1 VTAAGSSVLSPPP
14 SPFAVFKRRDFTLM
28 WLGQLVDTIGSS
40 LTSLAA
46 SILIYRETG
55 SAASVGLMLIA
66 TAAPS
71 LFVGLFAGVIV
82 DRYDR
87 KRIMIAANLIRAVL
101 VFLIP
106 LLVPL
111 NTAWLY
117 ILVALTSTVGQFF
130 DPAHES
136 VLPEVA
142 PDEELA
148 AANSLMAISS
158 FGSTA
163 IGFAASGLLAS
174 LGDLKWAFYI
184 DALTFLLSAVF
195 IVLIDIKPLVVDAK
209 TNAAVVASNLRSGLQ
224 YLFDTPILRSLFLV
238 SIPVLVAVG
247 LINSILLPFATQA
260 LEMNE
265 FQFGIQEGV
274 TSIGFVIGSLA
285 LAVFAGRLYEGQWL
299 TIGYIGLGILGIAYS
314 QAANIPIAITIL
326 FFFGMMNAPSAI
338 ARRLVIQR
346 HSPREMRGRVSSA
359 FFVTRDIF
367 FLIGMGAAALADV
380 IDVRILYLLASIII
394 LFSGFLAQLLPGLRQ
409 GAAQWRKALSM
420 LRAAPSAPGLGA
432 GRILIP
438 ADQDMLAGFM
448 PQLVDLTTKE
458 WDRLLQGAQV
468 VSAEANTA
476 VIRQG
481 ETSEEV
487 YFILS
492 GQAIAG
498 LYDDEGRFTSLNMMG
513 PGDFFGEIAA
523 LTGSRR
529 TADVIM
535 DEESSLIVVTAN
547 SLRGLMDHP
556 AVSQLFLS
564 TMSERLTRVAITDMP
579 RFAGVDQRELQ
590 ELRTV
595 NN

>member
-1 VTAAGSSVLSPPP
+1 
-14 SPFAVFKRRDFTLM
+14 M

-87 KRIMIAANLIRAVL
+87 KRIMLAANLIRAVL

-106 LLVPL
+106 ILVPL

-195 IVLIDIKPLVVDAK
+195 IVLIDIKPLVVEAK
-209 TNAAVVASNLRSGLQ
+209 TNVAVVASNLRNGLK

-380 IDVRILYLLASIII
+380 IDVRILYLLASIVI
-394 LFSGFLAQLLPGLRQ
+394 LLSGFLAQLLPGLRQ

-432 GRILIP
+432 GRILTP
-438 ADQDMLAGFM
+438 ADQDMLAGLM

-498 LYDDEGRFTSLNMMG
+498 LYDDEGRFASLNMMG

-535 DEESSLIVVTAN
+535 DEESSLIVVTAD

>member
-1 VTAAGSSVLSPPP
+1 
-14 SPFAVFKRRDFTLM
+14 M
-28 WLGQLVDTIGSS
+28 WFGQLVDTIGSS

-87 KRIMIAANLIRAVL
+87 KRIMIAVNLIRAVL

-106 LLVPL
+106 FLVPL
-111 NTAWLY
+111 NIAWLY

-158 FGSTA
+158 FGATA

-184 DALTFLLSAVF
+184 DAITFVLAAIF
-195 IVLIDIKPLVVDAK
+195 IALIDIKPLVSDTK
-209 TNAAVVASNLRSGLQ
+209 TNAAVIVSNLKSGLAF
-224 YLFDTPILRSLFLV
+224 LSDTPILKSLFLV
-238 SIPVLVAVG
+238 SIPVLIAVG
-247 LINSILLPFATQA
+247 LINTILLPFATQA
-260 LEMNE
+260 LEMSE

-285 LAVFAGRLYEGQWL
+285 LAVVAGRLYEGQWL

-314 QAANIPIAITIL
+314 QSTNIPMAITIL
-326 FFFGMMNAPSAI
+326 FFFGLMNAPSAI

-346 HSPREMRGRVSSA
+346 HTPREMRGRVSSA
-359 FFVTRDIF
+359 FFVSRDIF
-367 FLIGMGAAALADV
+367 FLIGMGAAALADI
-380 IDVRILYLLASIII
+380 IDVRVMYLLASIVI
-394 LFSGFLAQLLPGLRQ
+394 LLSGFLAQLLPGLRQ
-409 GAAQWRKALSM
+409 GAAQWRKALNM
-420 LRAAPSAPGLGA
+420 LRAAPVAPGLGV
-432 GRILIP
+432 GRIIGP
-438 ADQDMLAGFM
+438 ADLDMLIGLM
-448 PQLVDLTTKE
+448 PQLAGLTNKE
-458 WDRLLQGAQV
+458 WDSLLQGAQV
-468 VSAEANTA
+468 VPAPANTA
-476 VIRQG
+476 IIRRG
-481 ETSEEV
+481 EFGEDV

-498 LYDDEGRFTSLNMMG
+498 LYDEEDRFRSMNIMG

-529 TADVIM
+529 TADVIT
-535 DEESSLIVVTAN
+535 DEESSLIVVTAQ
-547 SLRGLMDHP
+547 SLRGMMDNP
-556 AVSQLFLS
+556 AVSQLFLT
-564 TMSERLTRVAITDMP
+564 TMSERLTRVQISDLP
-579 RFAGVDQRELQ
+579 RFAGYDQKELK
-590 ELRTV
+590 ELRKT

>member
-1 VTAAGSSVLSPPP
+1 
-14 SPFAVFKRRDFTLM
+14 M
-28 WLGQLVDTIGSS
+28 WFGQLVDTIGSS
-40 LTSLAA
+40 LTSLSA

-55 SAASVGLMLIA
+55 SAASVGLMLVA
-66 TAAPS
+66 TAMPS

-87 KRIMIAANLIRAVL
+87 KRIMIAANLIRAFL

-106 LLVPL
+106 FLVPL

-184 DALTFLLSAVF
+184 DAVTFVLSALF
-195 IVLIDIKPLVVDAK
+195 IALIDIKPLVVDTK
-209 TNAAVVASNLRSGLQ
+209 TNAAVVVSNLKSGLRH
-224 YLFDTPILRSLFLV
+224 LIDTPILSSLFLV
-238 SIPVLVAVG
+238 SIPVLIAFG
-247 LINSILLPFATQA
+247 LTNSILLPFATRA
-260 LEMNE
+260 LDMSE
-265 FQFGIQEGV
+265 FQFGIQEGA

-285 LAVFAGRLYEGQWL
+285 MAGFAGRLYEGQWL
-299 TIGYIGLGILGIAYS
+299 TIGFIGMGILGIVYS
-314 QAANIPIAITIL
+314 QATAIPAAITII
-326 FFFGMMNAPSAI
+326 FFSGIMNAPASI

-359 FFVTRDIF
+359 FFVGRDIF
-367 FLIGMGAAALADV
+367 FLIGMGAAALADI
-380 IDVRILYLLASIII
+380 IDVRVMYLLASITV
-394 LFSGFLAQLLPGLRQ
+394 LFSGFLVQLLPGLRQ

-420 LRAAPSAPGLGA
+420 IRAVPIAPGLGA
-432 GRILIP
+432 GRIVSP
-438 ADQDMLAGFM
+438 ADLDMLVGLM
-448 PQLVDLTTKE
+448 PQLSGLSAKE
-458 WDRLLQGAQV
+458 WDDLLQGAQV
-468 VSAEANTA
+468 VSAPANTA
-476 VIRQG
+476 IIRLG
-481 ETSEEV
+481 ESGEDV

-492 GQAIAG
+492 GQAIVG
-498 LYDDEGRFTSLNMMG
+498 FYNEDDRFSSLSVMG

-529 TADVIM
+529 TADVITG
-535 DEESSLIVVTAN
+535 EESSLIVVTAH
-547 SLRGLMDHP
+547 SLRGIMDNP
-556 AVSQLFLS
+556 AVSQLFLT
-564 TMSERLTRVAITDMP
+564 TMSERLTTVQITDMP
-579 RFAGVDQRELQ
+579 RFAGYDQQ
-590 ELRTV
+590 ELRELRKT
-595 NN
+595 NS

>member
-1 VTAAGSSVLSPPP
+1 VTAAGSSVISPPP
-14 SPFAVFKRRDFTLM
+14 SPFAVFRRRDFALM

-40 LTSLAA
+40 LTSLSA

-66 TAAPS
+66 TAAPG
-71 LFVGLFAGVIV
+71 LVFGLFAGVIV

-87 KRIMIAANLIRAVL
+87 KRIMIAANLIRALL

-106 LLVPL
+106 VLVPL
-111 NTAWLY
+111 NIAWLY

-184 DALTFLLSAVF
+184 DAITFLLSAFF
-195 IVLIDIKPLVVDAK
+195 IALIDIKPLIVETK
-209 TNAAVVASNLRSGLQ
+209 TNAAVIVDNLRGGIR

-238 SIPVLVAVG
+238 SIPVLIAVG
-247 LINSILLPFATQA
+247 LINTLLLPFATRA

-285 LAVFAGRLYEGQWL
+285 MAGFAGRLYEGQWL

-314 QAANIPIAITIL
+314 QATNIPIAITIL

-338 ARRLVIQR
+338 AKRLVIQR
-346 HSPREMRGRVSSA
+346 HSPREMRGRVSST

-367 FLIGMGAAALADV
+367 FLVGMGAAALADI
-380 IDVRILYLLASIII
+380 IDVRVMFLLASVMV
-394 LFSGFLAQLLPGLRQ
+394 LLSGFLAQLLPGLRQ
-409 GAAQWRKALSM
+409 GGAQWRKAISM
-420 LRAAPSAPGLGA
+420 LRAAPVAPGLGA
-432 GRILIP
+432 GRIVSP
-438 ADQDMLAGFM
+438 ADLDMLAGLM
-448 PQLVDLTTKE
+448 PQLSGLSAKE
-458 WDRLLQGAQV
+458 WDDLLQGAQV
-468 VSAEANTA
+468 VSAPANTA
-476 VIRQG
+476 IIRLGDSG
-481 ETSEEV
+481 EDV

-492 GQAIAG
+492 GHVIVG
-498 LYDDEGRFTSLNMMG
+498 FYNEDNRFSSLSVMG

-529 TADVIM
+529 TADVITE
-535 DEESSLIVVTAN
+535 DESSLIVVTAG
-547 SLRGLMDHP
+547 SLRGMMDNP
-556 AVSQLFLS
+556 AVSQLFLT
-564 TMSERLTRVAITDMP
+564 TMSERLTTVQITDLP
-579 RFAGVDQRELQ
+579 RFAGYDQQ
-590 ELRTV
+590 ELRELRKT
-595 NN
+595 NS

>member
-1 VTAAGSSVLSPPP
+1 VTAAGSSVISPPP
-14 SPFAVFKRRDFTLM
+14 SPFAVFRRRDFALM

-40 LTSLAA
+40 LTSLSA

-66 TAAPS
+66 TAAPG
-71 LFVGLFAGVIV
+71 LVFGLFAGVIV

-87 KRIMIAANLIRAVL
+87 KRIMIAANLIRALL

-106 LLVPL
+106 VLVPL
-111 NTAWLY
+111 NIAWLY

-184 DALTFLLSAVF
+184 DAITFLLSAFF
-195 IVLIDIKPLVVDAK
+195 IALIDIKPLIVETK
-209 TNAAVVASNLRSGLQ
+209 TNAAVIVDNLRGGIR

-238 SIPVLVAVG
+238 SIPVLIAVG
-247 LINSILLPFATQA
+247 LINTLLLPFATRA

-285 LAVFAGRLYEGQWL
+285 MAGFAGRLYEGQWL

-314 QAANIPIAITIL
+314 QATNIPIAITIL

-338 ARRLVIQR
+338 AKRLVIQR
-346 HSPREMRGRVSSA
+346 HSPREMRGRVSST

-367 FLIGMGAAALADV
+367 FLVGMGAAALADI
-380 IDVRILYLLASIII
+380 IDVRVMFLLASVMV
-394 LFSGFLAQLLPGLRQ
+394 LLSGFLAQLLPGLRQ
-409 GAAQWRKALSM
+409 GGAQWRKAISM
-420 LRAAPSAPGLGA
+420 LRAAPVAPGLGA
-432 GRILIP
+432 GRIVSP
-438 ADQDMLAGFM
+438 ADLDMLAGLM
-448 PQLVDLTTKE
+448 PQLSGLSAKE
-458 WDRLLQGAQV
+458 WDDLLQGAQV
-468 VSAEANTA
+468 VSAPANTA
-476 VIRQG
+476 IIRLGDSG
-481 ETSEEV
+481 EDV

-492 GQAIAG
+492 GHVIVG
-498 LYDDEGRFTSLNMMG
+498 FYNEDDRFSSLSVMG

-529 TADVIM
+529 TADVITE
-535 DEESSLIVVTAN
+535 DESSLIVVTAG
-547 SLRGLMDHP
+547 SLRGMMDNP
-556 AVSQLFLS
+556 AVSQLFLT
-564 TMSERLTRVAITDMP
+564 TMSERLTTVQITDLP
-579 RFAGVDQRELQ
+579 RFAGYDQQ
-590 ELRTV
+590 ELRELRKT
-595 NN
+595 NS

>member
-380 IDVRILYLLASIII
+380 IDVRILYLLASIVI
-394 LFSGFLAQLLPGLRQ
+394 LLSGFLAQLLPGLRQ
-409 GAAQWRKALSM
+409 GAAQWRNALSM

-438 ADQDMLAGFM
+438 ADQDMLAGLM
-448 PQLVDLTTKE
+448 PQLVNLTTKE

>member
-1 VTAAGSSVLSPPP
+1 MTAAGSSVLSPPP

-380 IDVRILYLLASIII
+380 IDVRILYLLASIVI
-394 LFSGFLAQLLPGLRQ
+394 LLSGFLAQLLPGLRQ
-409 GAAQWRKALSM
+409 GAAQWRNALSM

-438 ADQDMLAGFM
+438 ADQDMLAGLM
-448 PQLVDLTTKE
+448 PQLVNLTTKE

>member
-1 VTAAGSSVLSPPP
+1 VTTAGSSLLSPPP

-40 LTSLAA
+40 LTMLAA
-46 SILIYRETG
+46 SILIYSKTG
-55 SAASVGLMLIA
+55 SAASVGLMLVA

-87 KRIMIAANLIRAVL
+87 KRIMIASNLIRAVL

-106 LLVPL
+106 FLVPL

-136 VLPEVA
+136 VLPDVA

-163 IGFAASGLLAS
+163 IGFAAAGLLAS

-184 DALTFLLSAVF
+184 DAITFILSAVF
-195 IVLIDIKPLVVDAK
+195 IALIDIKPMIVETK
-209 TNAAVVASNLRSGLQ
+209 TSVGVIVGNLRSGLF
-224 YLFDTPILRSLFLV
+224 YLFDKPILRSMFLV
-238 SIPVLVAVG
+238 AMPVAIAVG
-247 LINSILLPFATQA
+247 LVNSILLPFSTEA
-260 LEMNE
+260 LGMSE

-285 LAVFAGRLYEGQWL
+285 LAVVAGRLYEGQWL
-299 TIGYIGLGILGIAYS
+299 TIGLIGLGILGIAYS
-314 QAANIPIAITIL
+314 LSTVIPIAITIL
-326 FFFGMMNAPSAI
+326 FFFGMMNAPYAI
-338 ARRLVIQR
+338 AKRLVIQR
-346 HSPREMRGRVSSA
+346 HSPREMRGRIFSA
-359 FFVTRDIF
+359 FIVSRGVFL
-367 FLIGMGAAALADV
+367 LIGMGAAVLGDIV
-380 IDVRILYLLASIII
+380 DIRILFLLGSIII
-394 LFSGFLAQLLPGLRQ
+394 LLSGFLAQLLPGLRQ
-409 GAAQWRKALSM
+409 GAVQWRKSLSM

-432 GRILIP
+432 GRLVTP
-438 ADQDMLAGFM
+438 ADQAILADLM
-448 PQLVDLTTKE
+448 PQLAELSAKE
-458 WDRLLQGAQV
+458 WDGLLQGAQV

-481 ETSEEV
+481 ETGEDI

-492 GQAIAG
+492 GQALAG
-498 LYDDEGRFTSLNMMG
+498 FYDEEGRFRSMNVMR

-529 TADVIM
+529 TADVIT
-535 DEESSLIVVTAN
+535 DEESRLIVVNAQ
-547 SLRGLMDHP
+547 SLRGMMDNP
-556 AVSQLFLS
+556 AISQLFL
-564 TMSERLTRVAITDMP
+564 TTISERLTRVSITDLP
-579 RFAGVDQRELQ
+579 RFAGYDQKELQ
-590 ELRTV
+590 ELRIV
-595 NN
+595 KN